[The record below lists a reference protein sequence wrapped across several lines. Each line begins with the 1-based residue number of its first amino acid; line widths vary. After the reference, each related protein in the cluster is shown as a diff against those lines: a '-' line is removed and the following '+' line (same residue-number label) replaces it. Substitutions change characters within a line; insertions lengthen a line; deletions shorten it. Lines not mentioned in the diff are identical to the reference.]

1 MLVINL
7 YGQPSAGKSTIR
19 ADVFRRLKQMGINC
33 EENVEYA
40 KKLTWQKRN
49 LSLQCQPYIFG
60 KQLHELEVLKGQV
73 DIVITDSP
81 LLLSRYYSER
91 HNAPYPQSFL
101 DCVEDVVAQQQ
112 TLNFFL
118 KRVHP
123 YSTAGRAQTE
133 EQSDQV
139 GTELQDMLDDLGVD
153 YTVLNG
159 DAKAAKIIVNRI
171 LFETGYEPKNIASG
185 ILSSLMFWKR

>member
-7 YGQPSAGKSTIR
+7 YGQPSAGKSTVR
-19 ADVFRRLKQMGINC
+19 ADVFRRLKQIGVNC

-60 KQLHELEVLKGQV
+60 KQLHELEVLRGQV
-73 DIVITDSP
+73 DVVITDSP
-81 LLLSRYYSER
+81 LLLSRYYAVR

-101 DCVEDVVAQQQ
+101 DCVEDVVAQQH

-118 KRVHP
+118 KRVYP
-123 YSTAGRAQTE
+123 YSTSGRAQTE
-133 EQSDQV
+133 EQSDEV
-139 GTELQDMLDDLGVD
+139 GVELQDMLDDLGVE
-153 YTVLNG
+153 YVTLNG
-159 DAKAAKIIVNRI
+159 DNKAAAFIVERI
-171 LFETGYEPKNIASG
+171 LNVLGIKRKNIASSFMER
-185 ILSSLMFWKR
+185 LQFWKL